1 MRVPF
6 CANRLRSSHHLKP
19 SNSVSQQCIRTL
31 HLMYAT
37 KTKAPLGNH
46 RIKDYAPVD
55 FLKGLG
61 EVRLQ
66 LWGKERKK
74 STIIEADIDLRSVLK
89 KYIGPGIFLAPYDP
103 FIPLAPRAA
112 PPVCKEEKSAKDP
125 NALPQYQLVPL
136 KTTENKRRRDRKL
149 PRGAMEYRVLPGK
162 PSYFSLCMQKAFD
175 NLKNRI
181 RVEFH
186 ISLKHRQKKKH
197 SSIPTDHNALREIVE
212 NNLHFH
218 PHVITKAMPEFSG
231 IIVDP
236 QTNFLEFCWV
246 IGPSDKMEDGGLKFP
261 KNITKHISMQ
271 RESQLELDSQGRGNP
286 SQLQRKEMRKTK
298 RKENRKARN
307 YLSAQKLRTNMG
319 TGEGLETS
327 RNIWKSVY
335 K

>member
-1 MRVPF
+1 MGVPF
-6 CANRLRSSHHLKP
+6 CANRLRSSLRLKP
-19 SNSVSQQCIRTL
+19 SISVSQQCNRTL

-37 KTKAPLGNH
+37 KTNAPSGNH
-46 RIKDYAPVD
+46 RIKDYAPVG

-61 EVRLQ
+61 EMRLQ

-103 FIPLAPRAA
+103 FVPLAPRAA
-112 PPVCKEEKSAKDP
+112 PPVCKEEKSARDP
-125 NALPQYQLVPL
+125 NALPKYQLVPL
-136 KTTENKRRRDRKL
+136 KTTENKQRAQKQR
-149 PRGAMEYRVLPGK
+149 RGAMEYRVLPGK
-162 PSYFSLCMQKAFD
+162 PSYFSLCMQKAFG

-186 ISLKHRQKKKH
+186 ISLKHGQKKKH
-197 SSIPTDHNALREIVE
+197 SPIPTDQNALREMVE

-218 PHVITKAMPEFSG
+218 PHIITKAMPEFSG

-246 IGPSDKMEDGGLKFP
+246 IGPGYKMEDGRLKFP

-271 RESQLELDSQGRGNP
+271 RESQLELDRQGMGKP
-286 SQLQRKEMRKTK
+286 SQLQRKEMRKAK

-307 YLSAQKLRTNMG
+307 ILGSSKTSFQHGDGRGARHVEEYL
-319 TGEGLETS
+319 ES
-327 RNIWKSVY
+327 RV
-335 K
+335 